1 MNTKTRINPA
11 LLTLSIT
18 LFGVS
23 LTMAAHAG
31 AKPDVAA
38 PRPQGPCNIYTAAGD
53 PCVAAHSTTRALSAS
68 YNGPLYQVL
77 RRSDGKTLDIGVVQS
92 RGSDAGGYANAA
104 AQDAFCVNTVC
115 VLSVIY
121 DQTGKGNHLY
131 QAPPGT
137 FKGPE
142 KGGFDTQPIADM
154 APITIGGHKVYG
166 VYIIPGMGFR
176 NNNATGL
183 AIDDEPEGV
192 YSVMDG
198 THYDSGCCF
207 DYGNAS
213 TNGRAVG
220 AGTMETTYFGTSTV
234 WGTGGGPGPWIMAD
248 MESGMFSGYS
258 LRKNDADPT
267 IDSWRFITAVV
278 DGGGGNHW
286 DLRGGNAQQG
296 SLTTF
301 YSGVRPNSRASSA
314 YYPMHKQGAI
324 LLGTGGDNGNGSS
337 GTFYEGVMTTGYPAE
352 ATTDAVQAN
361 IVAARYDVQTLSL
374 SRATTYTGRST
385 QDLTET
391 FTNTTAVPA
400 LGLRLSISGPNQQ
413 WISVVAGSPRS
424 SATFA
429 DPIAP
434 GASVSATFR
443 ITAPAATGAGVLTGN
458 AEWAEAVTGRR
469 QFETAAERVRN
480 VLPIKINEVRFS
492 TGANSTDQFIELF
505 NASASS
511 VDLSRWTIVH
521 TPSQWAPVNLA
532 RIPAGTRLA
541 PGGFYLLGASSSGLA
556 AEASAGAI
564 TINVRSTVGL
574 AAGQQIDVDGE
585 HRTIVSVGTPAAA
598 MTTLFVP
605 VSTGPWITI
614 PAGSTSLPV
623 TNAAGFEAGEKIG
636 IDIGGNY
643 EVATVTVVGKAATQT
658 TLAAAAAA
666 GSANIKVA
674 ADANMMAG
682 DTLMVG
688 SGGRKESVTVKSI
701 GTAGAGGTGVDL
713 TAPLRFDHM
722 KGIDLSDAGTGIGFS
737 PATRFPHVSGDAVQ
751 ALGGGITL
759 DRSLARS
766 HAYGAAVVSPL
777 DTTAGYQG
785 PPAPN
790 QWFGATLS
798 ARAGS
803 IALLD
808 ASGSLVVDAMVYGSQ
823 QSNSSGNGTIVSPEI
838 ATVEGDQGKGGC
850 IVVAPAPSGG
860 PGPAAPN
867 AAANRSV
874 GRFPDGTDTDSNCND
889 FLTQATTSLSAAS
902 DAGATN
908 IKVASVADFEAGQT
922 ILIDTGA
929 NPETAVVAEVGT
941 AGATTVSTAI
951 GAGETVIP
959 VADVTGFNVGQT
971 ISIDR
976 EGSHETAVV
985 VSTNRRG
992 NATIGVAAQLTFAH
1006 AAGAQISG
1014 SGITLAAG
1022 LNRAH
1027 ASGTQVSASGPPTPG
1042 APNQYFRRHK

>member
-1 MNTKTRINPA
+1 
-11 LLTLSIT
+11 
-18 LFGVS
+18 
-23 LTMAAHAG
+23 
-31 AKPDVAA
+31 
-38 PRPQGPCNIYTAAGD
+38 
-53 PCVAAHSTTRALSAS
+53 
-68 YNGPLYQVL
+68 
-77 RRSDGKTLDIGVVQS
+77 
-92 RGSDAGGYANAA
+92 
-104 AQDAFCVNTVC
+104 
-115 VLSVIY
+115 
-121 DQTGKGNHLY
+121 
-131 QAPPGT
+131 
-137 FKGPE
+137 
-142 KGGFDTQPIADM
+142 
-154 APITIGGHKVYG
+154 
-166 VYIIPGMGFR
+166 
-176 NNNATGL
+176 
-183 AIDDEPEGV
+183 
-192 YSVMDG
+192 
-198 THYDSGCCF
+198 
-207 DYGNAS
+207 
-213 TNGRAVG
+213 
-220 AGTMETTYFGTSTV
+220 
-234 WGTGGGPGPWIMAD
+234 
-248 MESGMFSGYS
+248 
-258 LRKNDADPT
+258 
-267 IDSWRFITAVV
+267 
-278 DGGGGNHW
+278 
-286 DLRGGNAQQG
+286 
-296 SLTTF
+296 
-301 YSGVRPNSRASSA
+301 
-314 YYPMHKQGAI
+314 
-324 LLGTGGDNGNGSS
+324 
-337 GTFYEGVMTTGYPAE
+337 
-352 ATTDAVQAN
+352 
-361 IVAARYDVQTLSL
+361 
-374 SRATTYTGRST
+374 
-385 QDLTET
+385 
-391 FTNTTAVPA
+391 
-400 LGLRLSISGPNQQ
+400 
-413 WISVVAGSPRS
+413 
-424 SATFA
+424 
-429 DPIAP
+429 
-434 GASVSATFR
+434 
-443 ITAPAATGAGVLTGN
+443 
-458 AEWAEAVTGRR
+458 
-469 QFETAAERVRN
+469 
-480 VLPIKINEVRFS
+480 
-492 TGANSTDQFIELF
+492 
-505 NASASS
+505 
-511 VDLSRWTIVH
+511 
-521 TPSQWAPVNLA
+521 
-532 RIPAGTRLA
+532 
-541 PGGFYLLGASSSGLA
+541 
-556 AEASAGAI
+556 
-564 TINVRSTVGL
+564 L